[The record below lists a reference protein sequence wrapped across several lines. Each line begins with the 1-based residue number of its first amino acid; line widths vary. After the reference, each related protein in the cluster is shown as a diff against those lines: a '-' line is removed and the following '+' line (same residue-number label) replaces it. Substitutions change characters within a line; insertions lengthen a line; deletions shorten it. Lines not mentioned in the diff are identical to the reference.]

1 MSSMQALETSGS
13 GLDLESWLRPISEKN
28 PAGANLRY
36 EPLYA
41 EIRYAREEDDP
52 NLPMGQWE
60 RPLKSA
66 DWVVIERRCTE
77 ALQATSKD
85 FQLVAWLT
93 EAWLRTNGL
102 EGLGNGLMLT
112 HAFVKRYWQEGFP
125 LIDDG
130 DADARIAVFE
140 WMNDNLTDALK
151 RHVPLLRLV
160 DHKPSTI
167 TLAQWEELV
176 RVELDAAD
184 TSTANDTGSDAPV
197 LFTRASVLKNV
208 RRHSLQDVATML
220 STVRECKPIL
230 QEIDSLIYALQ
241 GTNSPSWKKLS
252 KVLED
257 FEYIFMSISPDALSA
272 EQAPSA
278 GIAPGQPLSNMAT
291 LESTGMDQALE
302 DSQNT
307 AGDWSSR
314 EQAYKT
320 LEQLAEYLATIEPHS
335 PTPYLIRRAVKW
347 GQLPLAELIQ
357 EVLNEEGDLNGML
370 AMMGLSRH

>member
-1 MSSMQALETSGS
+1 MSSMQALETSGT
-13 GLDLESWLRPISEKN
+13 GLDLESWLRPISENN

-102 EGLGNGLMLT
+102 EGLGHGLMLT

-208 RRHSLQDVATML
+208 RRHSLKDVATML

-241 GTNSPSWKKLS
+241 GTNSPSWQKLS
-252 KVLED
+252 KVLEN
-257 FEYIFMSISPDALSA
+257 FEYVFMSISPDALSA

>member
-1 MSSMQALETSGS
+1 MTAPQVSETADS
-13 GLDLESWLRPISEKN
+13 GLDLTNWLRPISEN
-28 PAGANLRY
+28 SPSGANLRY
-36 EPLYA
+36 EPLFA

-60 RPLKSA
+60 RPLKNA

-77 ALQATSKD
+77 ALQTKSKD

-93 EAWLRTNGL
+93 EVWLRTNGL
-102 EGLGNGLMLT
+102 EGLSHGLILT
-112 HAFVKRYWQEGFP
+112 HAFVKRYWLEGFP

-176 RVELDAAD
+176 RVELGGTDINTADAKE
-184 TSTANDTGSDAPV
+184 SESPV
-197 LFTRASVLKNV
+197 LFTRESVLKNV
-208 RRHSLQDVATML
+208 RRHSLPEVATML

-230 QEIDSLIYALQ
+230 LEIDSLIHAQQ
-241 GTNSPSWKKLS
+241 GSNSPSWKKLS

-257 FEYIFMSISPDALSA
+257 FEYIFMSINPDASSV

-278 GIAPGQPLSNMAT
+278 GIASDQPLSDKAT
-291 LESTGMDQALE
+291 LESTGMDQGLE

-307 AGDWSSR
+307 AGVWSSR

-370 AMMGLSRH
+370 AMMGLQR

>member
-1 MSSMQALETSGS
+1 MSSMQALETSGT

-208 RRHSLQDVATML
+208 RRHSLKDVATML

-230 QEIDSLIYALQ
+230 QEIDSLIHAQQ
-241 GTNSPSWKKLS
+241 GSNSPSWKKLS

-257 FEYIFMSISPDALSA
+257 FEYIFMSINPDASSV

-278 GIAPGQPLSNMAT
+278 GIASDQPLSDKAT
-291 LESTGMDQALE
+291 LERTGMDQGLE
-302 DSQNT
+302 DIQYT
-307 AGDWSSR
+307 AGVWSSR

-320 LEQLAEYLATIEPHS
+320 LEQLAEYLSTIEPHS

-370 AMMGLSRH
+370 AMMGLQR

>member
-13 GLDLESWLRPISEKN
+13 GLDLESWLRPISENN

-241 GTNSPSWKKLS
+241 GSNSPSWQKLS
-252 KVLED
+252 KVLEN
-257 FEYIFMSISPDALSA
+257 FEYVFMSISPDALSA

-291 LESTGMDQALE
+291 LENTGMDQALE
-302 DSQNT
+302 DSQYT
-307 AGDWSSR
+307 AGVWSSR

-370 AMMGLSRH
+370 AMMGLQR

>member
-13 GLDLESWLRPISEKN
+13 GLDLESWLRPISENN

-241 GTNSPSWKKLS
+241 GTNSPSWQKLS
-252 KVLED
+252 KVLEN
-257 FEYIFMSISPDALSA
+257 FEYVFMSISPDALSA

-291 LESTGMDQALE
+291 LENTGMDQALE
-302 DSQNT
+302 DSQYT
-307 AGDWSSR
+307 AGVWSSR

-370 AMMGLSRH
+370 AMMGLQR

>member
-13 GLDLESWLRPISEKN
+13 GLDLESWLRPISENN

-102 EGLGNGLMLT
+102 EGLGHGLMLT

-241 GTNSPSWKKLS
+241 GSNSPSWQKLS
-252 KVLED
+252 KVLEN
-257 FEYIFMSISPDALSA
+257 FEYVFMSISPDALSA

-278 GIAPGQPLSNMAT
+278 GIAPGQPLSNTAK
-291 LESTGMDQALE
+291 LENTGMDQALE
-302 DSQNT
+302 DIQYT
-307 AGDWSSR
+307 AGVWSSR

-370 AMMGLSRH
+370 AMMGLQR